1 MPQELG
7 EEGGRACAAGIPRR
21 KRVRLKLRKALH
33 GNQPG
38 WRLGT
43 AAGLPRHQGVPAL
56 LAQEQTVMARPV
68 ISPVSIN
75 PTAPETFEVLNQ
87 RMRVVEEQTSSL
99 LRDLRTLDVKG
110 QRMEL
115 APSRFL
121 EKIGDHESIS
131 PICAKVAFG
140 GVNDT
145 LWRTCE
151 TLVNR
156 MCRLESVVQSLKLN
170 MFRLQTEKELNP
182 QHAAN
187 LEQRLNTIQEEHIEE
202 LKVLQTEGRMLC
214 QQLRESR
221 EEEEKACEQAERLRA
236 ALEIATA
243 TKREMSITVDELRA
257 AKQKT
262 DHELQE
268 LTEQLSKETSRRESL
283 EESQA
288 VLLYRIQ
295 DMEVSVEK
303 ERKQVHLLQQ
313 DCNSLQQDIQISRE
327 SLKKE
332 EERRAH
338 LEQEC
343 AQLKNS
349 LESQE
354 TTISRLAEKGKVAQA
369 SLSKA
374 QEENIQL
381 QTEITALREVAEK
394 VQVLNEQLT
403 QECAELNDALRSVTM
418 EKAQLISQHRAA
430 LKAEQEKINEKLQ
443 EQDLILDAARASI
456 TAELQI
462 VQNEKAE
469 LQREIDAL
477 HAEHSDCKQKA
488 CNVEDNTAIQK
499 ELLESTVSRIQ
510 KELETALQEKTTL
523 MKEKGKLEEEMQE
536 ALNEMMEEKKSL
548 EAELAASKLE
558 VGSLKETLKGLEEE
572 NKKLTEQEAAL
583 ERQQVKQVLSEMTD
597 KTELANNK
605 GKLQA
610 RVQQLEEELS
620 SLVDIQSENSQLQKQ
635 NSILETK
642 YNQVNA
648 ELGSTRINMQRMEAQ
663 LRQAQSVLAHTEE
676 EFSATVKTQD
686 EAVRENQKLKGQI
699 SATEEREKHKVG
711 NLRRKLEASK
721 EDNIKMTTMLENLLA
736 SHNKM
741 QMALEKLQT
750 ELGHKDS
757 EIASLKMERIQSQ
770 QSIEKFEAELEQCR
784 NKLFLESQQGMK
796 SGPLLKALE
805 AVKAEKKKL
814 TQSLEQAL
822 QTNSALQSKLVL
834 VQDELESKEA
844 EYQQLM
850 ACRDQL
856 IEESKMETKVY
867 GDRLETLKKQF
878 QTEREVTKKA
888 AQKESA
894 ELKKALE
901 EACSKFG
908 EMSRCN
914 RELRAKVGELE
925 MALASQKEKVKRQK
939 ALITQHFNSK
949 ASSAR
954 NTERIKEIESELKQM
969 EELKQQYQKK
979 NYEQS
984 LSIKEFMTELTDL
997 QREMQQLA
1005 KNQQAMAAENR
1016 NLQSQLELEQKRR
1029 QQLEEECQALEVTV
1043 RHLRKCKE
1051 TTEQKLKEA
1060 SIESEQISANLEE
1073 AHRWFKSKFDNLQ
1086 RELARNRQQKS
1097 SVERE
1102 EEEPGTCQMLLRT
1115 TPINP
1120 SSTTINHDNH
1130 WPQSCNLNPF
1140 G

>member
-243 TKREMSITVDELRA
+243 TKREMSLTVDELRA

-313 DCNSLQQDIQISRE
+313 DCNSLRQDIQISRE

-381 QTEITALREVAEK
+381 QAEITALREVAEK

-403 QECAELNDALRSVTM
+403 RECAELNGALRSVTM

-469 LQREIDAL
+469 LQKEIEAL

-510 KELETALQEKTTL
+510 KELETALQEKMTL
-523 MKEKGKLEEEMQE
+523 MKEKGKLEEEVELMQK
-536 ALNEMMEEKKSL
+536 ALHEMMEEKKSL
-548 EAELAASKLE
+548 EAELAVSKLE

-605 GKLQA
+605 GKLQ
-610 RVQQLEEELS
+610 
-620 SLVDIQSENSQLQKQ
+620 
-635 NSILETK
+635 
-642 YNQVNA
+642 VNA

-676 EFSATVKTQD
+676 ELSATVKTQD

-914 RELRAKVGELE
+914 RELRAKVGGLE

-1102 EEEPGTCQMLLRT
+1102 EEEERPVRL
-1115 TPINP
+1115 P
-1120 SSTTINHDNH
+1120 SQACLKRWETKNQLKFISRKY
-1130 WPQSCNLNPF
+1130 LNELNE
-1140 G
+1140 

>member
-583 ERQQVKQVLSEMTD
+583 ERQQQVKQVLSEMTD

-605 GKLQA
+605 GKL
-610 RVQQLEEELS
+610 
-620 SLVDIQSENSQLQKQ
+620 
-635 NSILETK
+635 
-642 YNQVNA
+642 QVNA

>member
-605 GKLQA
+605 GKLQ
-610 RVQQLEEELS
+610 
-620 SLVDIQSENSQLQKQ
+620 
-635 NSILETK
+635 
-642 YNQVNA
+642 VNA

>member
-243 TKREMSITVDELRA
+243 TKREMSLTVDELRA

-313 DCNSLQQDIQISRE
+313 DCNSLRQDIQISRE

-381 QTEITALREVAEK
+381 QAEITALREVAEK

-403 QECAELNDALRSVTM
+403 RECAELNGALRSVTM

-469 LQREIDAL
+469 LQKEIEAL

-510 KELETALQEKTTL
+510 KELETALQEKMTL
-523 MKEKGKLEEEMQE
+523 MKEKGKLEEEVELMQK
-536 ALNEMMEEKKSL
+536 ALHEMMEEKKSL
-548 EAELAASKLE
+548 EAELAVSKLE

-583 ERQQVKQVLSEMTD
+583 ERQQQVKQVLSEMTD

-605 GKLQA
+605 GKL
-610 RVQQLEEELS
+610 
-620 SLVDIQSENSQLQKQ
+620 
-635 NSILETK
+635 
-642 YNQVNA
+642 QVNA

-676 EFSATVKTQD
+676 ELSATVKTQD

-914 RELRAKVGELE
+914 RELRAKVGGLE

-1102 EEEPGTCQMLLRT
+1102 EEEERPVRL
-1115 TPINP
+1115 P
-1120 SSTTINHDNH
+1120 SQACLKRWETKNQLKFISRKY
-1130 WPQSCNLNPF
+1130 LNELNE
-1140 G
+1140 

>member
-1 MPQELG
+1 
-7 EEGGRACAAGIPRR
+7 
-21 KRVRLKLRKALH
+21 
-33 GNQPG
+33 
-38 WRLGT
+38 
-43 AAGLPRHQGVPAL
+43 
-56 LAQEQTVMARPV
+56 MARPV

-99 LRDLRTLDVKG
+99 LQDLRTLDVKG
-110 QRMEL
+110 QSMEL
-115 APSRFL
+115 APSRLL

-156 MCRLESVVQSLKLN
+156 VCRLESVVQSLKLN

-221 EEEEKACEQAERLRA
+221 EEEEKACKQVERLRA

-262 DHELQE
+262 DHELQG

-288 VLLYRIQ
+288 VLLYQIQ

-313 DCNSLQQDIQISRE
+313 DCNSLRQDIQISRE

-523 MKEKGKLEEEMQE
+523 MKEKGKLEEEMQK
-536 ALNEMMEEKKSL
+536 ALHEMMEEKKSL

-583 ERQQVKQVLSEMTD
+583 ERQQQVKQVLSEMTD

-605 GKLQA
+605 GKL
-610 RVQQLEEELS
+610 
-620 SLVDIQSENSQLQKQ
+620 
-635 NSILETK
+635 
-642 YNQVNA
+642 QVNA

-856 IEESKMETKVY
+856 IEESKMEAKVY

-914 RELRAKVGELE
+914 RELRAKVGGLE

-1016 NLQSQLELEQKRR
+1016 NLQSQLEHEQKRR

-1102 EEEPGTCQMLLRT
+1102 EEEERPVRL
-1115 TPINP
+1115 P
-1120 SSTTINHDNH
+1120 SQACLKRWETKNQLKFISRKY
-1130 WPQSCNLNPF
+1130 LNELNE
-1140 G
+1140 